1 MNYFRWRH
9 LRNLMILTVQ
19 AAEITARTGYRQAR
33 GAGMEVVERLLL
45 NGVYGQRTRPAVYL
59 ADKHAIHIPS
69 TPADTRLSIRN
80 LAMVG
85 TEQTLHPSIIQPLIV
100 FALHQNTIAS

>member
-1 MNYFRWRH
+1 MTNIRWRY

-45 NGVYGQRTRPAVYL
+45 NGVYGQRTRSAVYL

-69 TPADTRLSIRN
+69 TPADTRLTVGN
-80 LAMVG
+80 MAMMR
-85 TEQTLHPSIIQPLIV
+85 TELTHYPSL
-100 FALHQNTIAS
+100 T